1 MKIQPLPKL
10 HCKVIPELTIQ
21 VNAER
26 QKDHVDTLAK
36 SDPKVALSQAR
47 KRIDPW
53 SRALGLSW
61 VARFTDENPISITC
75 EAAKAACECDDDYK
89 KSAISSWEV
98 AALAERGF
106 TMEAR
111 KCLRDA
117 VTLGKSV
124 QPISSRS
131 EALRLLFQAAFRIGR
146 DEAEYVYGIIKVSC
160 PIDEHWRCKRA
171 VRDGEKMLAGQLDP
185 LPFFCW

>member
-1 MKIQPLPKL
+1 MK
-10 HCKVIPELTIQ
+10 
-21 VNAER
+21 AAR

-36 SDPKVALSQAR
+36 SDPREALSQAR

-53 SRALGLSW
+53 FRAMGLSW
-61 VARFTDENPISITC
+61 VARFTNDNPVSVAC
-75 EAAKAACECDDDYK
+75 EAAKAASECDDDYK
-89 KSAISSWEV
+89 KSAVRAWEV

-106 TMEAR
+106 TKEAR
-111 KCLRDA
+111 KCLREA

-131 EALRLLFQAAFRIGR
+131 ESLYLLFQAAFRIAKE
-146 DEAEYVYGIIKVSC
+146 EAEYAYGIIRTSC

-171 VRDGEKMLAGQLDP
+171 VRDGEKMLSGQLDP
-185 LPFFCW
+185 RPFFW